1 MFELSQA
8 VAVLGASDIPQ
19 LRTAGLGPLGRQ
31 GLQGLRACWG
41 CVGSETLRVSGPGRA
56 VSISFHVGL
65 QVRPGP
71 AKAHLAFIATSEA
84 REWMSTRG
92 ATGGEEPNPTVS

>member
-1 MFELSQA
+1 MLELSQA

-19 LRTAGLGPLGRQ
+19 LRTAGLGSLGP
-31 GLQGLRACWG
+31 RAFRASG
-41 CVGSETLRVSGPGRA
+41 RVGGVGSETLRVSGPGRA

-71 AKAHLAFIATSEA
+71 AKAHLAFIAKSEA
-84 REWMSTRG
+84 ASGCLQGGREV
-92 ATGGEEPNPTVS
+92 EKKPNPAAS